1 MIMWDPETYPDVE
14 DLEDLRDLEVSRS
27 TSSLA
32 KPMQKFSLLKVCCR
46 QIRLI
51 LHTTQPLPASL
62 QNRVAI
68 AQQGFA
74 SSEPYAY
81 KNVYEEWGKDVAI
94 TLLNDNGFPIYSQTI
109 AIKPS
114 MKDEMDAC

>member
-1 MIMWDPETYPDVE
+1 
-14 DLEDLRDLEVSRS
+14 
-27 TSSLA
+27 
-32 KPMQKFSLLKVCCR
+32 MQRFSLLKVCCR

-51 LHTTQPLPASL
+51 LHTTQPARFIAE
-62 QNRVAI
+62 QGAI

-114 MKDEMDAC
+114 MKDEMDLPDRTRSNLPAVSGELPRRSRPHQRNDR